1 MEKPGKDAI
10 GVDNEDRE
18 KLIRAKQA
26 ISPDGLE
33 DQSAEGN
40 SGVGAEVKMPRLAQ
54 DELEDK
60 YMDGDE
66 PAENIRMMD
75 PNRNPND
82 KPNIDKPAYD

>member
-10 GVDNEDRE
+10 GVDNEERE
-18 KLIRAKQA
+18 NIIRAKQA

-33 DQSAEGN
+33 DQSAEGH
-40 SGVGAEVKMPRLAQ
+40 SDVGAEVKTPKLPPNK
-54 DELEDK
+54 LEDT

-82 KPNIDKPAYD
+82 KPDIDKPAYN

>member
-1 MEKPGKDAI
+1 MEKPGKEAI
-10 GVDNEDRE
+10 GVDNAERE
-18 KLIRAKQA
+18 NIIRAKQA

-40 SGVGAEVKMPRLAQ
+40 SGVGAEVKMPKMPPNV
-54 DELEDK
+54 LEDT
-60 YMDGDE
+60 YMDGDK

-82 KPNIDKPAYD
+82 KPDIDKPAYD